1 MDRSQAASA
10 LLIVW
15 IILSAGALLILMLP
29 FLLPPAPLLA
39 LAGRLAIRH
48 DTPCIMCGM
57 TRSFILI
64 ARGDLAQAQASNG
77 LALPLF
83 GFLLVNELLVAAA
96 VASRVWRAVK
106 NTAQEDWA

>member
-1 MDRSQAASA
+1 MDRSQVASA

-15 IILSAGALLILMLP
+15 IILSAVALLILALP
-29 FLLPPAPLLA
+29 FLLSPAALFA
-39 LAGRLAIRH
+39 LAGRLVMLH

-64 ARGDLAQAQASNG
+64 ARGDFAQAQASNG

-83 GFLLVNELLVAAA
+83 GFLLVNELLVVAAIA
-96 VASRVWRAVK
+96 NRVWRTVK
-106 NTAQEDWA
+106 NTAQED